1 MIGFDG
7 LVDIERAPEDLRE
20 FLGDPANAPRWLA
33 GVTAAEGR
41 REHAR
46 FDVVCLGHGMRI
58 SGRLVEDAAEGRL
71 LFTASQPFP
80 ISVQVALRP
89 FAGGTRVLL
98 RLEAAPGAYFDAPE
112 RVVGTIMRRRY
123 AADLLALREILEAE
137 PARV

>member
-1 MIGFDG
+1 LIGFDG
-7 LVDIERAPEDLRE
+7 LVDVERSPADLRE

-33 GVTAAEGR
+33 GVTAASGP

-46 FDVVCLGHGMRI
+46 FELACLGHRLQV
-58 SGRLVEDAAEGRL
+58 SGRLVENAADGRL
-71 LFTASQPFP
+71 LFTATQPFP

-123 AADLLALREILEAE
+123 AADLLALRELLEAE
-137 PARV
+137 PAAV

>member
-7 LVDIERAPEDLRE
+7 LVDVERAPADLRE

-33 GVTAAEGR
+33 GVTAAEGP
-41 REHAR
+41 RETAR
-46 FDVVCLGHGMRI
+46 FDIACLGHRLQVR
-58 SGRLVEDAAEGRL
+58 GRLVEDAAAGRL
-71 LFTASQPFP
+71 LFTADQPFP
-80 ISVQVALRP
+80 ISVQMALRP

-98 RLEAAPGAYFDAPE
+98 RVEAAPGAYFDAPE

-137 PARV
+137 PTPV